1 MLSSPFPA
9 TLLAMYSNLEHM
21 LERVK
26 NFDLGKVS
34 YDSDYH
40 QLCHSDVHVN
50 YMCFC
55 EVRNKDL

>member
-55 EVRNKDL
+55 